1 MPALGPGLQ
10 NYCQQ
15 GLRSFHTPGH
25 KGRQEFFHGL
35 DFPNFDLTE
44 LPGLDQLPSASGIIA
59 QAQRRAAVIFG
70 AEESFF
76 LVNGGTVGNQ
86 AMFMALGDVTVGKKV
101 LVGRQSHSS
110 VMSALVLT
118 GFAPEFLVPIIHP
131 EFNLPLGLEV
141 SVEEINWETIVA
153 CHITYPSYYGTT
165 SDLRALIDDR
175 NKRGVTR
182 PILVDQA
189 HGSHYLGALF
199 PPSALALGADVVLHS
214 THKTLSALTQ
224 AAMLHVQGKNVCR
237 EKLRQSLA
245 MLQSSSPS
253 YLLMASLEMAGE
265 FALANERWEA
275 LHEEVE
281 KLHSKVGSFLRILN
295 QTDVGSYGIELIDW
309 SKILVNTRLLGHS
322 APDCVKYLRK
332 NYGIEPELWDEEN
345 ILFVLGIGNT
355 PEDIKELTK
364 SLYSLANSPLGKRS
378 IDLKPRDEVLPRNY
392 YPQLVQRMTP
402 REAFFARR
410 RQISITKSSGF
421 IAAETISPYPPGIP
435 LIVMG
440 EGITPEIVEIL
451 LARDQ
456 GNWQGWD
463 GVESG
468 MIWVVQEN

>member
-1 MPALGPGLQ
+1 MPALGEGLQ
-10 NYCQQ
+10 KYCQQ
-15 GLRSFHTPGH
+15 GHRSFHTPGH

-35 DFPNFDLTE
+35 DFPDFDLTE
-44 LPGLDQLPSASGIIA
+44 LPGLDQLFYPSGIIA
-59 QAQRRAAVIFG
+59 QAQQRAAVIFG

-86 AMFMALGDVTVGKKV
+86 AMFLALGDAAVGKKV
-101 LVGRQSHSS
+101 LVGRQSHRS

-118 GFAPEFLVPIIHP
+118 GLIPEYLIPIIHP

-141 SVEEINWETIVA
+141 DIERITWESIVA

-165 SDLRALIDDR
+165 FDLRKLINDR
-175 NKRGVTR
+175 NKRGVTK

-189 HGSHYLGALF
+189 HGSHYLGKFF
-199 PPSALALGADVVLHS
+199 PPSALALGADLVLHS

-224 AAMLHVQGKNVCR
+224 ASMLHVQGKNIRR
-237 EKLRQSLA
+237 EKLYQSLE

-253 YLLMASLEMAGE
+253 YLLMASLELAGE
-265 FALANERWEA
+265 FALASERWEA

-281 KLHSKVGSFLRILN
+281 NLHSKVGSILRVLN
-295 QTDVGSYGIELIDW
+295 QGDVGTYGIEQVDW
-309 SKILVNTRLLGHS
+309 SKILVNTRVLGQA

-332 NYGIEPELWDEEN
+332 NHGIEPELWDEEN

-355 PEDIKELTK
+355 PEDIRELTM
-364 SLYSLANSPLGKRS
+364 SLQSLANSTLGNRS
-378 IDLKPRDEVLPRNY
+378 MGLKAREEASLRI
-392 YPQLVQRMTP
+392 YPNPVQRMTP

-410 RQISITKSSGF
+410 RQISIIKSSGF

-440 EGITPEIVEIL
+440 EEIIPEIVEIL
-451 LARDQ
+451 LARVK

-463 GVESG
+463 GIESG
-468 MIWVVQEN
+468 MIWVVQE